1 MFKKINKK
9 FVFLYLIL
17 LILIIFLLRNSNNL
31 NLVENLSNN
40 CGSCSSENGNGN
52 GKVGWF
58 SFLGPLFNNQFAWS
72 IEDAKNEFVN
82 TLDGTT
88 VSASSNPTLDQFRK

>member
-17 LILIIFLLRNSNNL
+17 LILIIFLLRNINNS

-40 CGSCSSENGNGN
+40 CGSCNSKNGN

-58 SFLGPLFNNQFAWS
+58 SFLSPLVNNEFVWS
-72 IEDAKNEFVN
+72 IEDAKNKFVN

-88 VSASSNPTLDQFRK
+88 LPASSNPTDDQFRKR

>member
-9 FVFLYLIL
+9 YIFLYLIL
-17 LILIIFLLRNSNNL
+17 LILIIFLLRNINNSNSI
-31 NLVENLSNN
+31 ENLSN
-40 CGSCSSENGNGN
+40 CESCSLEKDR

-58 SFLGPLFNNQFAWS
+58 SILGPLVNNQFIWS
-72 IEDAKNEFVN
+72 IEDAKNKFIN

-88 VSASSNPTLDQFRK
+88 IPASSNPTIDQFRK